1 MNETLDEITWKEC
14 VKSVPITAIDL
25 VFVRDKSHVLMG
37 QRNNEPAMNSYFV
50 PGGRVYKNER
60 IIDAFN
66 RILLSE
72 TGLNFPFNKTTS
84 MGLYEHFYN
93 VTAWSSSE
101 CSTHY
106 IIEARLIEIEQENIK
121 LKINLNEQ
129 HSDFEWISLE
139 DMKSNSANLSSSAN
153 FEGVLAEDIAEE
165 DRLRRKAID
174 HDEYNKLVFANNR
187 TIFSGMLALL
197 DDK

>member
-1 MNETLDEITWKEC
+1 MITEKLPEEIWRKC
-14 VKSVPITAIDL
+14 VDSIPIFGIDMII
-25 VFVRDKSHVLMG
+25 FSQKFGVLMG
-37 QRNNEPAMNSYFV
+37 RRINNPAKGKLFV

-72 TGLNFPFNKTTS
+72 TGLTFPFNKTTS

-93 VTAWSSSE
+93 VTFWSTSE

-106 IIEARLIEIEQENIK
+106 IIEARLIEVESDNIK

-129 HSDFEWISLE
+129 HSSFEWISLE
-139 DMKSNSANLSSSAN
+139 NIHSN
-153 FEGVLAEDIAEE
+153 
-165 DRLRRKAID
+165 AI
-174 HDEYNKLVFANNR
+174 HSYSKMYLNKIKDLKV
-187 TIFSGMLALL
+187 T
-197 DDK
+197 

>member
-1 MNETLDEITWKEC
+1 MNTEKLSEEIWKTC
-14 VKSVPITAIDL
+14 VDSIPIFGIDMII
-25 VFVRDKSHVLMG
+25 FSQKFGVLMG
-37 QRNNEPAMNSYFV
+37 RRINNPAKGKLFV

-129 HSDFEWISLE
+129 HSGFNWIPLE
-139 DMKSNSANLSSSAN
+139 DLHSNSIHSYSKIYLNKIKDL
-153 FEGVLAEDIAEE
+153 
-165 DRLRRKAID
+165 KA
-174 HDEYNKLVFANNR
+174 
-187 TIFSGMLALL
+187 
-197 DDK
+197 

>member
-1 MNETLDEITWKEC
+1 MIHKKLPEEIWRTC
-14 VKSVPITAIDL
+14 VDSIPIFGIDL
-25 VFVRDKSHVLMG
+25 IIFSRKYGVLMG
-37 QRNNEPAMNSYFV
+37 RRINNPAKGKLFV

-72 TGLNFPFNKTTS
+72 TGLTFSFNKSTS

-93 VTAWSSSE
+93 VTSWSTSE

-106 IIEARLIEIEQENIK
+106 IIEARLIEVKMENIK

-129 HSDFEWISLE
+129 HSNFKWISLE
-139 DMKSNSANLSSSAN
+139 DMSSNYIHSYSKIYLNKIRDLKAN
-153 FEGVLAEDIAEE
+153 
-165 DRLRRKAID
+165 
-174 HDEYNKLVFANNR
+174 
-187 TIFSGMLALL
+187 
-197 DDK
+197 